1 MGIFLGGNFSGGKCP
16 VAIFRVVVVLVPQQ
30 SHWIYLLKMGYM
42 GEEICIKTLKR
53 LKDVA
58 FHSIKDSVIIARN
71 GENI

>member
-1 MGIFLGGNFSGGKCP
+1 MGIFR

-30 SHWIYLLKMGYM
+30 SHCIYLLKMDYM